1 MEYNAEYFAK
11 SANRKAMIIWMTL
24 GIVLS
29 GAYVLEVVKGLRNI
43 GYYILFLAICWL
55 PFIVGLIVMKVK
67 GVATPVY
74 KWVVFIGYGVFYA
87 FVMMTTTS
95 MLSVVFIFPLTSML
109 ILFKDRGYMLRCGVA
124 TLLIV
129 IVSIIKNIATGMNAA
144 SDITNYE
151 IQVAAVILCYVGYIL
166 SINHLNQ
173 SDGAMV
179 DSVKGNLQKV
189 VTTIQKV
196 KGASG
201 EVVNG
206 VTVVHD
212 LSEENKDGAMTVA
225 GSMIELSDHNDEL
238 NRHIDSSLNI
248 SENIEEQVVHVA
260 GMIDN
265 MVALVN
271 KSAENAA
278 LGSEELAQMLET
290 TQTLNNLSAQVEQI
304 LDEFRTQFDMVKG
317 ETGTIENITHKTN
330 LLALNASIEAARAG
344 EAGRGFAVVANQ
356 IRNLSM
362 GTQTS
367 SNSIMEALRHLEVT
381 SEKMTESVT
390 SILGL
395 VTEMLQKVETV
406 NASVVAISE
415 DSVHMESEIHVV
427 DEAIRKVEVANKD
440 MVENMHQVKDIT
452 VVMTESVRSSEE
464 TTKSMLHKYEE
475 TAQSV
480 VKIEQVVDRLV
491 EELEN

>member
-55 PFIVGLIVMKVK
+55 PFILGLVVMKVK
-67 GVATPVY
+67 GVATPIY

-95 MLSVVFIFPLTSML
+95 MLSVIFIFPLTSML

-129 IVSIIKNIATGMNAA
+129 IASIVKNIAMGMNAA

-304 LDEFRTQFDMVKG
+304 LDEFRAQFDMVKS

-344 EAGRGFAVVANQ
+344 EAGKGFAVVANQ

-395 VTEMLQKVETV
+395 VIEMLQKVENV

-415 DSVHMESEIHVV
+415 DSVYMESEIHVV

-452 VVMTESVRSSEE
+452 VVMTDSVRTSEE
-464 TTKSMLHKYEE
+464 TTKSMLNKYEE

>member
-55 PFIVGLIVMKVK
+55 PFILGLVVMKVK
-67 GVATPVY
+67 GVATPIY

-95 MLSVVFIFPLTSML
+95 MLSVIFIFPLTSML

-129 IVSIIKNIATGMNAA
+129 IASIVKNIAMGMNAA

-304 LDEFRTQFDMVKG
+304 LDEFRAQFDMVKS

-330 LLALNASIEAARAG
+330 LLALNASIEAARVG
-344 EAGRGFAVVANQ
+344 EAGKGFAVVANQ

-395 VTEMLQKVETV
+395 VIEMLQKVENV

-415 DSVHMESEIHVV
+415 DSVYMESEIHVV

-452 VVMTESVRSSEE
+452 VVMTDSVRTSEE
-464 TTKSMLHKYEE
+464 TTKSMLNKYEE

>member
-1 MEYNAEYFAK
+1 M
-11 SANRKAMIIWMTL
+11 S
-24 GIVLS
+24 
-29 GAYVLEVVKGLRNI
+29 
-43 GYYILFLAICWL
+43 
-55 PFIVGLIVMKVK
+55 
-67 GVATPVY
+67 
-74 KWVVFIGYGVFYA
+74 
-87 FVMMTTTS
+87 
-95 MLSVVFIFPLTSML
+95 
-109 ILFKDRGYMLRCGVA
+109 
-124 TLLIV
+124 
-129 IVSIIKNIATGMNAA
+129 
-144 SDITNYE
+144 
-151 IQVAAVILCYVGYIL
+151 
-166 SINHLNQ
+166 
-173 SDGAMV
+173 
-179 DSVKGNLQKV
+179 
-189 VTTIQKV
+189 
-196 KGASG
+196 
-201 EVVNG
+201 
-206 VTVVHD
+206 
-212 LSEENKDGAMTVA
+212 
-225 GSMIELSDHNDEL
+225 
-238 NRHIDSSLNI
+238 I

-304 LDEFRTQFDMVKG
+304 LDEFRAQFDMVKS

-344 EAGRGFAVVANQ
+344 EAGKGFAVVANQ

-415 DSVHMESEIHVV
+415 DSVHMGSEIHVV
-427 DEAIRKVEVANKD
+427 DAAIRKVEVANKD

-452 VVMTESVRSSEE
+452 VVMTDSVRTSEE

>member
-55 PFIVGLIVMKVK
+55 PFILGLVVMKVK
-67 GVATPVY
+67 GVATPIY

-95 MLSVVFIFPLTSML
+95 MLSVIYIFPLTSML

-129 IVSIIKNIATGMNAA
+129 IASIVKNIAMGMNAA

-304 LDEFRTQFDMVKG
+304 LDEFRAQFDMVKS

-344 EAGRGFAVVANQ
+344 EAGKGFAVVANQ

-395 VTEMLQKVETV
+395 VIEMLQKVENV

-415 DSVHMESEIHVV
+415 DSVYMESEIHVV

-452 VVMTESVRSSEE
+452 VVMTDSVRTSEE
-464 TTKSMLHKYEE
+464 TTKSMLNKYEE